1 VEWSQRRQ
9 QHGVACVTWRGMGAS
24 AKQHGEGEE
33 GGAPAM
39 QQSMQHGEGGQ
50 CSREVRGG
58 GGNTGDA
65 RWGGRGGG
73 AGGTGTM
80 QEGSR
85 SSGKTKFVSRKL
97 ANYVALCSHWFK
109 LCSTSSAT

>member
-1 VEWSQRRQ
+1 MVATAAAARC
-9 QHGVACVTWRGMGAS
+9 GVRDMERDGGIGKAAWRGRGRGSTSNAAVDAAWRGRAMR
-24 AKQHGEGEE
+24 QRGE
-33 GGAPAM
+33 
-39 QQSMQHGEGGQ
+39 
-50 CSREVRGG
+50 GG